1 MLASAAEV
9 SCDTIFYVTKYGA
22 RADGNT
28 DISQALLKAWGD
40 ACSSPVASTVMTPDG
55 TCTRPNNHW
64 RTLQRSYQ
72 FHCPRQCEG
81 PDGYQQVQGLS
92 WLDCFRQIDQ
102 FTLSGGGVFDGQGK
116 TVWGTK
122 CPSSAYC
129 NQLPINLTF
138 YNVAISAPEER
149 LNTDGIHIG
158 RSLGINI
165 TYSTIETGDDCVS
178 IGDGSEQIN
187 MQRVT
192 RGPGHGTAWENGVRV
207 KTWPASHQGTASE
220 MHFEDIVMNNVGN
233 PIIIDQEYCPH
244 NQCNLKIPSRIMLND
259 VSFRNIRGTTSTQVA
274 VKLVCSQGV
283 PREDV
288 ELGDINL
295 KYNGKEGHA
304 MSQCKNIKP
313 NLLGT
318 QLPGLVPN

>member
-1 MLASAAEV
+1 MGMKLNITATSLMLLLASAAEV
-9 SCDTIFYVTKYGA
+9 SCDTIFDVTKYGA

-64 RTLQRSYQ
+64 RTLQGSYQ

-81 PDGYQQVQGLS
+81 PDGYQQNLRFNFITNSMVKNITS
-92 WLDCFRQIDQ
+92 RDSNQ
-102 FTLSGGGVFDGQGK
+102 FHINLLGCK
-116 TVWGTK
+116 
-122 CPSSAYC
+122 
-129 NQLPINLTF
+129 NLTF

-192 RGPGHGTAWENGVRV
+192 RGPGHGTAWEVWESNPMKNLWLALVSR
-207 KTWPASHQGTASE
+207 TAT
-220 MHFEDIVMNNVGN
+220 
-233 PIIIDQEYCPH
+233 
-244 NQCNLKIPSRIMLND
+244 LL
-259 VSFRNIRGTTSTQVA
+259 T
-274 VKLVCSQGV
+274 
-283 PREDV
+283 PRM
-288 ELGDINL
+288 
-295 KYNGKEGHA
+295 A
-304 MSQCKNIKP
+304 
-313 NLLGT
+313 
-318 QLPGLVPN
+318 